1 MVVDTELS
9 MEHRQQPV
17 EFLSSRPQDVANFER
32 DPYVFVIFFR
42 HEYLRG
48 GMKKKSEHKGTCS
61 IFFS

>member
-9 MEHRQQPV
+9 MEPKQQPV
-17 EFLSSRPQDVANFER
+17 EFLSSRPQDVAKFER

-42 HEYLRG
+42 SEYFRG
-48 GMKKKSEHKGTCS
+48 GVKKKSGYKCTCS